1 MSDRTR
7 GSSGLDD
14 ADIELLERLGAIAAV
29 VDPVPDHVREMSRAL
44 FAFRDPDAELMEVV
58 ELDGDRLEA
67 VRGTSPTSRM
77 HFFEFGELSIDVELT
92 VSGEFCEVVG
102 VVADPGGSDG
112 TSVTLDTD
120 VRLVHDGARR
130 GGPVRPPP
138 SADGHGPHHPRARH
152 ARQGGDALVR
162 RRLSRQRPYASPQAV
177 KAAAVA

>member
-14 ADIELLERLGAIAAV
+14 ADFELLERLGAIAAV

-112 TSVTLDTD
+112 TSVTLDTVSASFTTVPD
-120 VRLVHDGARR
+120 AEGRFDLRRVPAGMVRITLDR
-130 GGPVRPPP
+130 GT
-138 SADGHGPHHPRARH
+138 RAKV
-152 ARQGGDALVR
+152 ATPWFDAG
-162 RRLSRQRPYASPQAV
+162 
-177 KAAAVA
+177 

>member
-29 VDPVPDHVREMSRAL
+29 VDPVPEHVREMSRAL

-112 TSVTLDTD
+112 TSVTLDTMSASFTTVPD
-120 VRLVHDGARR
+120 AEGRFGLRRVPTGMVRITLER
-130 GGPVRPPP
+130 GT
-138 SADGHGPHHPRARH
+138 RAKV
-152 ARQGGDALVR
+152 ATPWFDAG
-162 RRLSRQRPYASPQAV
+162 
-177 KAAAVA
+177 

>member
-58 ELDGDRLEA
+58 ELDGDRIEA

-92 VSGEFCEVVG
+92 VSGQFCEVVG

-112 TSVTLDTD
+112 TSVTLDTLSASFTTVPDAEGRFD
-120 VRLVHDGARR
+120 VRRVPAGMVRITLER
-130 GGPVRPPP
+130 GT
-138 SADGHGPHHPRARH
+138 RAKV
-152 ARQGGDALVR
+152 ATPWFDAG
-162 RRLSRQRPYASPQAV
+162 
-177 KAAAVA
+177 

>member
-29 VDPVPDHVREMSRAL
+29 VDPVPDHVLEMSRAL
-44 FAFRDPDAELMEVV
+44 FTFRDPDAELMEVV

-77 HFFEFGELSIDVELT
+77 HFFEFGELSVDVELT

-102 VVADPGGSDG
+102 VVADPGGSEG
-112 TSVTLDTD
+112 TSVTVDTVSASFTTVPDAEGRFD
-120 VRLVHDGARR
+120 VRRVPAGMVRITLER
-130 GGPVRPPP
+130 GT
-138 SADGHGPHHPRARH
+138 RAKV
-152 ARQGGDALVR
+152 ATPWFDAG
-162 RRLSRQRPYASPQAV
+162 
-177 KAAAVA
+177 

>member
-1 MSDRTR
+1 M
-7 GSSGLDD
+7 DD

-29 VDPVPDHVREMSRAL
+29 VDPVPDHVLEMSRAL
-44 FAFRDPDAELMEVV
+44 FSFRDPDAELMEVV

-112 TSVTLDTD
+112 TSVTLDTVSASFTVVPD
-120 VRLVHDGARR
+120 AEGRFDFRRVPAGMVRITLER
-130 GGPVRPPP
+130 GT
-138 SADGHGPHHPRARH
+138 RAKV
-152 ARQGGDALVR
+152 ATPWFDAG
-162 RRLSRQRPYASPQAV
+162 
-177 KAAAVA
+177 

>member
-58 ELDGDRLEA
+58 ELDGDRIEA

-112 TSVTLDTD
+112 TSVTLDTLSASFTTVPDAEGRFD
-120 VRLVHDGARR
+120 VRRVPAGMVRITLER
-130 GGPVRPPP
+130 GT
-138 SADGHGPHHPRARH
+138 RAKV
-152 ARQGGDALVR
+152 ATPWFDAG
-162 RRLSRQRPYASPQAV
+162 
-177 KAAAVA
+177 

>member
-14 ADIELLERLGAIAAV
+14 ADNELLERLGAIAAV

-58 ELDGDRLEA
+58 ELDGDRIEA

-92 VSGEFCEVVG
+92 VSGQFCEVVG

-112 TSVTLDTD
+112 TSVTLDTLSASFTTVPDAEGRFD
-120 VRLVHDGARR
+120 VRRVPAGMVRITLER
-130 GGPVRPPP
+130 GT
-138 SADGHGPHHPRARH
+138 RAKV
-152 ARQGGDALVR
+152 ATPWFDAG
-162 RRLSRQRPYASPQAV
+162 
-177 KAAAVA
+177 

>member
-29 VDPVPDHVREMSRAL
+29 VDPVPDHVLEMSRAL

-92 VSGEFCEVVG
+92 VTGEFCEVVG
-102 VVADPGGSDG
+102 VVADPGGSEG
-112 TSVTLDTD
+112 TSVTVDTVSASFTTVPDAEGRFD
-120 VRLVHDGARR
+120 VRRVPAGMVRITLER
-130 GGPVRPPP
+130 GT
-138 SADGHGPHHPRARH
+138 RAKV
-152 ARQGGDALVR
+152 ATPWFDAG
-162 RRLSRQRPYASPQAV
+162 
-177 KAAAVA
+177 